1 MIQHTALEIRRD
13 DADACLHF
21 WWLLGFERVMAPD
34 ALAERSAW
42 VQAGATQ
49 IHLLFAEQAPV
60 VAPEGHV
67 AVVVGDFE
75 ATFAALAGA
84 GMQPDRRSE
93 YWGSP
98 RAFVRSPTGH
108 RVEFMEFAPG
118 SS

>member
-1 MIQHTALEIRRD
+1 MIQHVALEIRRE

-21 WWLLGFERVMAPD
+21 WWLLGFERVVAPE

-42 VQAGATQ
+42 VQDGETQ
-49 IHLLFAEQAPV
+49 IHLLFAADPV

-67 AVVVGDFE
+67 AVVVADFDRTF
-75 ATFAALAGA
+75 ATFEQAGL
-84 GMQPDRRSE
+84 QPDARTQ

-108 RVEFMEFAPG
+108 RVEFMAFAPP
-118 SS
+118 S